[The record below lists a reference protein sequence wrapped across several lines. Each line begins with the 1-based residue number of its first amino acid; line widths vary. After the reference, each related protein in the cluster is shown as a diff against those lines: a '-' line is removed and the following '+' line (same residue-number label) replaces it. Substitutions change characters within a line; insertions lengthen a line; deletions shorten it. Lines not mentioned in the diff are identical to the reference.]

1 MGFFTYF
8 FLHDLYLN
16 QIIYVHVNLNII
28 IMYKDMIIIKG
39 AKVHNLK
46 NIDVNIPLG
55 KIVAISGV
63 SGSGKS
69 SLALG
74 VLYSEGSRRYLDA
87 LSTYTRRRISQ
98 SEKANVDSIQYVP
111 AALALHQ
118 RPNIPNIRS
127 TFGTS
132 TELLNSLRLLYSRCG
147 NYFCP
152 NGHMQNPTLNVAREI
167 PIKCTEC
174 GEEFYG
180 LGAEEYAFNSDGAC
194 PTCSGTGFIR
204 DVDDTKLVSDDT
216 KTLEEGAVD
225 AWNQFGIS
233 WMYRVAGELGV
244 RVDVPFKDLTQ
255 KEKDIVYNGEP
266 VKKYINIPSKNGKL
280 FELNAEYRNANKAIE
295 EALKKAKTEK
305 GLTKIN
311 KFLTT
316 KLCNH
321 CHGTRLNSK
330 ANSTLLGGINISE
343 ACKMNLKEIVPWIS
357 RVIDELPEDLR
368 KMAEVISEEFL
379 DDAKILLDL
388 GLSYI
393 SLDRPSNTLSTGEL
407 QRVQLAK
414 TLKNHTTGVLY
425 VLDEPSIGLHPNN
438 VDGLISVIRKLVDDG
453 NSIVL
458 VDHDTRIL
466 SIADYMVEMG
476 PQAGVDG
483 GNIIAKGKLDEI
495 KSNNN
500 SQIAPF
506 LTNCEKIIIRNK
518 SDNIFE
524 NGSIKIRTNEIHNVK
539 KMDIQFPK
547 GKLSVVTGVS
557 GSGKTTLLLE
567 ALYPAVK
574 SLINNE
580 ELPEEIEDIEC
591 ENINKIE
598 LIDSVPIG
606 NNVRSTVATYSKV
619 LDDLRR
625 EFAKLTDV
633 YTMSD
638 FSYNTGKLRCETCN
652 GTGSVSMDVQ
662 FLPDVEMT
670 CPECNGLRYSKKAED
685 IRFNGLSIADI
696 MNLTVD
702 EALNELFE
710 LKKVTKKLQKLS
722 DLGLGYLTLGEATP
736 SLSGGEAQ
744 RLKLASEIGKS
755 QKNSVFIFDEPTIG
769 LHPLDVKLL
778 INVFDYLIEKGATV
792 IVIEH
797 DLDLIAN
804 ADYILDIGI
813 DRNYYG
819 GEILASG
826 NLRDI
831 INSGK
836 SLTGKY
842 LAEKELL

>member
-1 MGFFTYF
+1 
-8 FLHDLYLN
+8 
-16 QIIYVHVNLNII
+16 
-28 IMYKDMIIIKG
+28 MIIIRG

-46 NIDVNIPLG
+46 NIDADIPLG

-74 VLYSEGSRRYLDA
+74 VIYSEGSRRYLDA

-98 SEKANVDSIQYVP
+98 VEKANVDSIQYVP
-111 AALALHQ
+111 AALALSQ
-118 RPNIPNIRS
+118 RPNVPNIRS

-147 NYFCP
+147 TYTCP
-152 NGHMQNPTLNVAREI
+152 NGHLQEATLNVAREI
-167 PIKCTEC
+167 PIKCPEC
-174 GEEFYG
+174 GEEFFG
-180 LGAEEYAFNSDGAC
+180 LGAEEYAFNSEGAC
-194 PTCSGTGFIR
+194 PNCSGTGYVM
-204 DVDDTKLVSDDT
+204 DVDSTKLVSDET

-233 WMYRVAGELGV
+233 WMYHVAGELGV
-244 RVDVPFKDLTQ
+244 RVNIPFKDLTDE
-255 KEKDIVYNGEP
+255 EKDIVYNGP
-266 VKKYINIPSKNGKL
+266 SVKRYINIPSKNGKL
-280 FELNAEYRNANKAIE
+280 FELNAEYRNAHKAIE

-316 KLCNH
+316 KVCSECN
-321 CHGTRLNSK
+321 GTRLNSK
-330 ANSTLLGGINISE
+330 ANQTLLGGINLSK
-343 ACKMNLKEIVPWIS
+343 ACEMNLKELVSWIPE
-357 RVIDELPEDLR
+357 VIDELPSEIR
-368 KMAEVISEEFL
+368 EMAWAITEEFM
-379 DDAKILLDL
+379 DNANILLDL

-414 TLKNHTTGVLY
+414 TLRNHTTGVLY

-438 VDGLISVIRKLVDDG
+438 VDGLISVIKRLVDDG
-453 NSIVL
+453 NSIIL
-458 VDHDTRIL
+458 VDHDIRIL
-466 SIADYMVEMG
+466 SIADYMIELG
-476 PQAGVDG
+476 PTAGVNG
-483 GNIIAKGKLDEI
+483 GNIIAQGSIDEI
-495 KSNNN
+495 KSNNS

-506 LTNCEKIIIRNK
+506 LTNSEKIIIRDK
-518 SDNIFE
+518 SEDTFE
-524 NGSIKIRTNEIHNVK
+524 NGLISVKTSKIHNVK
-539 KMDIQFPK
+539 PLEVQIPK
-547 GKLSVVTGVS
+547 GKLTVVSGVS

-567 ALYPAVK
+567 ALYPAIK
-574 SLINNE
+574 SHINGE
-580 ELPEEIEDIEC
+580 ELPDNVLSMEC
-591 ENINKIE
+591 GDVKKID

-606 NNVRSTVATYSKV
+606 KNVRSTVATYSKV
-619 LDDLRR
+619 LDELRR
-625 EFAKLTDV
+625 EFSKLSKEYKTA
-633 YTMSD
+633 D

-670 CPECNGLRYSKKAED
+670 CPDCEGSRYNQNIEKTK
-685 IRFNGLSIADI
+685 FNGLSLADI
-696 MNLTVD
+696 MALTVD
-702 EALNELFE
+702 EALEELFE
-710 LKKVTKKLQKLS
+710 LKKVTSKLQKLS

-769 LHPLDVKLL
+769 LHPLDVKVL
-778 INVFDYLIEKGATV
+778 IDVFDNLIDRGATV

-804 ADYILDIGI
+804 ADFIIDIGI
-813 DRNYYG
+813 DDDNCG
-819 GEILASG
+819 GEILACGS
-826 NLRDI
+826 LEDI
-831 INSGK
+831 VNTPE

-842 LAEKELL
+842 LAEKELF

>member
-1 MGFFTYF
+1 
-8 FLHDLYLN
+8 
-16 QIIYVHVNLNII
+16 
-28 IMYKDMIIIKG
+28 MYNDMIIIRG
-39 AKVHNLK
+39 ASVHNLK
-46 NIDVNIPLG
+46 NIDVDIPLG

-87 LSTYTRRRISQ
+87 LSTYTRRRITQ
-98 SEKANVDSIQYVP
+98 TQKAKVDLLQYVP

-118 RPNIPNIRS
+118 RPSVPNIRS

-147 NYFCP
+147 NYVCP
-152 NGHMQNPTLNVAREI
+152 NGHLQDATLNVAREI
-167 PIKCTEC
+167 PIKCSQC

-180 LGAEEYAFNSDGAC
+180 LSAEEYAFNSDGAC

-204 DVDDTKLVSDDT
+204 DVDDTKLVLDES
-216 KTLEEGAVD
+216 KTLEEGAVA

-233 WMYRVAGELGV
+233 WMYHVAGELGV
-244 RVDVPFKDLTQ
+244 RVDVPFKDLTDN
-255 KEKDIVYNGEP
+255 EKDIVYNGLP

-280 FELNAEYRNANKAIE
+280 FELNAEYRNAHKAIE
-295 EALKKAKTEK
+295 EALRNAKTEK

-316 KLCNH
+316 KVCSDCN
-321 CHGTRLNSK
+321 GTRLNHK

-343 ACKMNLKEIVPWIS
+343 ACKMTLNELVLWIPEVIDNLPSDLKE
-357 RVIDELPEDLR
+357 
-368 KMAEVISEEFL
+368 MAEAISEEFM
-379 DDAKILLDL
+379 DNANILLDL

-407 QRVQLAK
+407 QRVQIAK
-414 TLKNHTTGVLY
+414 TLRNHTTGVLY

-438 VDGLISVIRKLVDDG
+438 VEGLINVIKRLVEDG
-453 NSIVL
+453 NSIIL
-458 VDHDTRIL
+458 VDHDTKIL
-466 SIADYMVEMG
+466 KIADYMIELG
-476 PQAGVDG
+476 PAAGADG
-483 GNIIAKGKLDEI
+483 GNIIAEGTLDEI
-495 KSNNN
+495 VDDSA

-506 LTNCEKIIIRNK
+506 ITNSENVIVRDKSGDIFQNGEIR
-518 SDNIFE
+518 
-524 NGSIKIRTNEIHNVK
+524 IKTSQIHNVK
-539 KMDIQFPK
+539 EMDIKIPK
-547 GKLSVVTGVS
+547 SRLTVVSGVS

-574 SLINNE
+574 AYINGE
-580 ELPEEIEDIEC
+580 DLPVGVKDIEC
-591 ENINKIE
+591 EDIKKID

-606 NNVRSTVATYSKV
+606 KNVRSTVATYSKV
-619 LDDLRR
+619 LDELRR
-625 EFAKLTDV
+625 EFSKLSDEYKTA
-633 YTMSD
+633 D

-670 CPECNGLRYSKKAED
+670 CHDCEGSRYNENIEKTKY
-685 IRFNGLSIADI
+685 NGLSLADI
-696 MNLTVD
+696 MSLTID
-702 EALNELFE
+702 EALEDLFG
-710 LKKVTKKLQKLS
+710 LKKVTSKLQKLS

-755 QKNSVFIFDEPTIG
+755 QKNSIFIFDEPTIG
-769 LHPLDVKLL
+769 LHPLDVKVL
-778 INVFDYLIEKGATV
+778 IGVFDHLIDMGATV

-804 ADYILDIGI
+804 ADYIIDIGI
-813 DRNYYG
+813 DDNNYG
-819 GEILASG
+819 GQILACG
-826 NLRDI
+826 CLEDI
-831 INSGK
+831 MKSKN

-842 LAEKELL
+842 LAEKDLFKKVNGRG

>member
-1 MGFFTYF
+1 
-8 FLHDLYLN
+8 
-16 QIIYVHVNLNII
+16 
-28 IMYKDMIIIKG
+28 MIIIRG
-39 AKVHNLK
+39 ARVHNLK
-46 NIDVNIPLG
+46 NIDIDIPLG

-98 SEKANVDSIQYVP
+98 VEKAKVDSIQYVP
-111 AALALHQ
+111 AALALSQ
-118 RPNIPNIRS
+118 RPNIPNVRS

-147 NYFCP
+147 SYTCP
-152 NGHMQNPTLNVAREI
+152 NGHLNEPTLNVAREI
-167 PIKCTEC
+167 PIVCSEC
-174 GEEFYG
+174 GVEFYG

-194 PTCSGTGFIR
+194 PTCSGTGFVR
-204 DVDDTKLVSDDT
+204 DVDSSKLVSDET
-216 KTLEEGAVD
+216 KTLENGAVD

-233 WMYRVAGELGV
+233 WMYHVAGELGV
-244 RVDVPFKDLTQ
+244 RLDVPFKDLTDE
-255 KEKDIVYNGEP
+255 EKDIVYNGQS

-280 FELNAEYRNANKAIE
+280 FELNAEYRNAHRAIE
-295 EALKKAKTEK
+295 EALKNAKTEK

-316 KLCNH
+316 KVCSDCN
-321 CHGTRLNSK
+321 GTRLNSK
-330 ANSTLLGGINISE
+330 ARKTLLGGINLAE
-343 ACKMNLKEIVPWIS
+343 ACRMNLQELVLWIPEVIAQLPDEVKE
-357 RVIDELPEDLR
+357 
-368 KMAEVISEEFL
+368 MAEAIVEEFM
-379 DDAKILLDL
+379 DNANILLDL

-438 VDGLISVIRKLVDDG
+438 VEGLISVIRRLIEDG
-453 NSIVL
+453 NSIIL
-458 VDHDTRIL
+458 VDHDTKIL
-466 SIADYMVEMG
+466 SIADYMIELG
-476 PQAGVDG
+476 PTAGADG
-483 GNIIAKGKLDEI
+483 GNVIAKGSLEEI
-495 KSNNN
+495 KANSN

-506 LTNCEKIIIRNK
+506 LTNSEKIIIRDK
-518 SDNIFE
+518 SGDIFE
-524 NGSIKIRTNEIHNVK
+524 NGEIRIKTSEIHNVK
-539 KMDIQFPK
+539 EMDVKIPK
-547 GKLSVVTGVS
+547 GKLTAVCGVS

-567 ALYPAVK
+567 ALYPAIK
-574 SLINNE
+574 SYINGE
-580 ELPEEIEDIEC
+580 DLPEEIRDLDCGDIR
-591 ENINKIE
+591 KID

-606 NNVRSTVATYSKV
+606 KNVRSTVATYSKV

-625 EFAKLTDV
+625 EFSKLSDEYKTA
-633 YTMSD
+633 D

-670 CPECNGLRYSKKAED
+670 CPDCEGSRYNND
-685 IRFNGLSIADI
+685 IEKTKYNGLSLADI
-696 MNLTVD
+696 MSLTVD
-702 EALNELFE
+702 EALEELFE
-710 LKKVTKKLQKLS
+710 LKKVTGKLQKLS

-769 LHPLDVKLL
+769 LHPLDVKVL
-778 INVFDYLIEKGATV
+778 IDVFDNLIDRGATV

-804 ADYILDIGI
+804 ADYIIDIGI
-813 DRNYYG
+813 DGNYNG
-819 GEILASG
+819 GEILANGSLDDVLKSK
-826 NLRDI
+826 N
-831 INSGK
+831 
-836 SLTGKY
+836 SLTAKY
-842 LAEKELL
+842 LIQKEFQ

>member
-1 MGFFTYF
+1 
-8 FLHDLYLN
+8 
-16 QIIYVHVNLNII
+16 
-28 IMYKDMIIIKG
+28 MIIIRG

-46 NIDVNIPLG
+46 NIDIDIPLG

-87 LSTYTRRRISQ
+87 LSTYTRRRITQSQ
-98 SEKANVDSIQYVP
+98 KANVDLVQYVP
-111 AALALHQ
+111 AALALNQ

-132 TELLNSLRLLYSRCG
+132 TELLNYLRLLYSRCG

-152 NGHMQNPTLNVAREI
+152 NGHMQDATLNVAREL
-167 PIKCTEC
+167 PITCPEC

-204 DVDDTKLVSDDT
+204 DVDTSKLVSDET
-216 KTLEEGAVD
+216 KTLEDGAVD

-244 RVDVPFKDLTQ
+244 RVDVPFKDLTDE
-255 KEKDIVYNGEP
+255 EKDIVYNGP
-266 VKKYINIPSKNGKL
+266 SVKKYINIPSKNGKL
-280 FELNAEYRNANKAIE
+280 FELNAEYRNAHKAIE

-316 KLCNH
+316 KVCSTCN
-321 CHGTRLNSK
+321 GTRLNSQ
-330 ANSTLLGGINISE
+330 ANKTLFGGINLSQ
-343 ACKMNLKEIVPWIS
+343 ACEMNLKELVLW
-357 RVIDELPEDLR
+357 LP
-368 KMAEVISEEFL
+368 EVISKLPAEIKEMAEAIVEEFM
-379 DDAKILLDL
+379 DNANILLDL

-407 QRVQLAK
+407 QRVQIAK
-414 TLKNHTTGVLY
+414 TLRNHTTGVLY
-425 VLDEPSIGLHPNN
+425 VLDEPSIGLHPDN
-438 VDGLISVIRKLVDDG
+438 VDGLISVIKRLIEDG
-453 NSIVL
+453 NSIIL
-458 VDHDTRIL
+458 VDHDVRIL
-466 SIADYMVEMG
+466 SIADYMIEMG
-476 PQAGVDG
+476 PHAGADG
-483 GNIIAKGKLDEI
+483 GNIITKGTLDEI
-495 KSNNN
+495 KVNSS

-506 LTNCEKIIIRNK
+506 LTNSEKIIIRKK
-518 SDNIFE
+518 SADIFE
-524 NGSIKIRTNEIHNVK
+524 NGAIEIKTNEIHNVK
-539 KMDIQFPK
+539 ELDVKIPK
-547 GKLSVVTGVS
+547 GKLTVVSGVS

-567 ALYPAVK
+567 ALYPAIK
-574 SLINNE
+574 SVINNE
-580 ELPEEIEDIEC
+580 SLPDNVFDINC
-591 ENINKIE
+591 EGIKKIE

-625 EFAKLTDV
+625 EFAKLTDE
-633 YTMSD
+633 YKMSD
-638 FSYNTGKLRCETCN
+638 FSYNTGKLRCDACN

-662 FLPDVEMT
+662 FLPDVEIT
-670 CPECNGLRYSKKAED
+670 CPECNGSRYDKKVEE
-685 IRFNGLSIADI
+685 IKYNGLSIADI
-696 MNLTVD
+696 MGLTID
-702 EALNELFE
+702 ESLEELFG
-710 LKKVTKKLQKLS
+710 LDKVTKKLQKLS

-778 INVFDYLIEKGATV
+778 ISVFDYLIEKGATV

-804 ADYILDIGI
+804 ADYIIDIGI
-813 DRNYYG
+813 DDNYWG
-819 GEILASG
+819 GEILAYG
-826 NLRDI
+826 TLKDI
-831 INSGK
+831 INSKK

-842 LAEKELL
+842 LFEKELL

>member
-1 MGFFTYF
+1 
-8 FLHDLYLN
+8 
-16 QIIYVHVNLNII
+16 
-28 IMYKDMIIIKG
+28 MYRDMIIIRG
-39 AKVHNLK
+39 ARVHNLK
-46 NIDVNIPLG
+46 NIDVDIPLG

-98 SEKANVDSIQYVP
+98 SQKAQVDLIQYVP

-118 RPNIPNIRS
+118 RPNVPNIRS

-152 NGHMQNPTLNVAREI
+152 NGHMQEATLNVAREL
-167 PIKCTEC
+167 PIICPEC

-194 PTCSGTGFIR
+194 STCSGTGFVR
-204 DVDDTKLVSDDT
+204 DIDSAMLVPDET
-216 KTLEEGAVD
+216 KTLEGGAVA

-233 WMYRVAGELGV
+233 WMYHVAGELGV
-244 RVDVPFKDLTQ
+244 RIDVPFSDLTDE
-255 KEKDIVYNGEP
+255 EKDIVYNGP
-266 VKKYINIPSKNGKL
+266 QVKKYINIPSKNGKL
-280 FELNAEYRNANKAIE
+280 FELNAEYRNAHRAIE
-295 EALKKAKTEK
+295 EALKNAKTEK

-316 KLCNH
+316 NICSD
-321 CHGTRLNSK
+321 CEGTRLNNK
-330 ANSTLLGGINISE
+330 ARETLLGGISLDE
-343 ACKMNLKEIVPWIS
+343 ACKMNLNDLVVWVRHVVS
-357 RVIDELPEDLR
+357 ELPGDVRE
-368 KMAEVISEEFL
+368 MAEEIIEEFL
-379 DDAKILLDL
+379 DNAKILLDL

-393 SLDRPSNTLSTGEL
+393 SLDRPANTLSTGEL
-407 QRVQLAK
+407 QRVQIAR
-414 TLKNHTTGVLY
+414 TLRSRTTGVLY

-438 VDGLISVIRKLVDDG
+438 VDGLINVIKRLVEDG
-453 NSIVL
+453 NSIIL

-466 SIADYMVEMG
+466 SIADYMIELG
-476 PQAGVDG
+476 PAAGADG
-483 GNIIAKGKLDEI
+483 GNIIAKGSMDEI
-495 KSNNN
+495 MNDSS

-506 LTNCEKIIIRNK
+506 LTNSEKIVIRDK
-518 SDNIFE
+518 TGDIFE
-524 NGSIKIRTNEIHNVK
+524 NGAIGIKTDEIHNVK
-539 KMDIQFPK
+539 GMDVRIPK
-547 GKLSVVTGVS
+547 GKLTAVSGVS

-574 SLINNE
+574 AQINGDE
-580 ELPEEIEDIEC
+580 FSGDIRDLDC
-591 ENINKIE
+591 EGIKKID

-606 NNVRSTVATYSKV
+606 KNVRSTVATYSKV
-619 LDDLRR
+619 LDELRR
-625 EFAKLTDV
+625 EFSKLSDEYKTA
-633 YTMSD
+633 D
-638 FSYNTGKLRCETCN
+638 FSYNTGKLRCPTCN
-652 GTGSVSMDVQ
+652 GTGTVSMDVQ

-670 CPECNGLRYSKKAED
+670 CPDCDGSRYNPD
-685 IRFNGLSIADI
+685 IEKTRFNGLSLADI
-696 MNLTVD
+696 MSLTID
-702 EALNELFE
+702 EALEELFGLE
-710 LKKVTKKLQKLS
+710 KVTGKLQKLS

-769 LHPLDVKLL
+769 LHPIDVKVL
-778 INVFDYLIEKGATV
+778 IDVFDHLIDRGATV

-804 ADYILDIGI
+804 ADYIIDMGI
-813 DRNYYG
+813 DDSYAA

-826 NLRDI
+826 SLDDI
-831 INSGK
+831 IECEK

-842 LAEKELL
+842 LAQKGLS

>member
-1 MGFFTYF
+1 
-8 FLHDLYLN
+8 
-16 QIIYVHVNLNII
+16 
-28 IMYKDMIIIKG
+28 MYQDMIIIKG

-46 NIDVNIPLG
+46 NIDINIPLG

-98 SEKANVDSIQYVP
+98 SQKANVDSIQYVP
-111 AALALHQ
+111 AALALNQ

-152 NGHMQNPTLNVAREI
+152 NGHMQKPTLNVAREM
-167 PIKCTEC
+167 PIRCEEC

-204 DVDDTKLVSDDT
+204 DVDVTKLVSDEE
-216 KTLEEGAVD
+216 KTLEDGAVD

-244 RVDVPFKDLTQ
+244 KVDVPFKDLTDE
-255 KEKDIVYNGEP
+255 EKDIVYNGEA

-280 FELNAEYRNANKAIE
+280 FELNAEYRNAHKAIE

-316 KLCNH
+316 KICSE
-321 CHGTRLNSK
+321 CEGSRLNSK
-330 ANSTLLGGINISE
+330 ANSTLLGGINLSQ
-343 ACKMNLKEIVPWIS
+343 ACRMNLQELVLWIPK
-357 RVIDELPEDLR
+357 VVEGLPSDVR
-368 KMAEVISEEFL
+368 AMAKDISEEFM
-379 DDAKILLDL
+379 DNAKILLDL

-407 QRVQLAK
+407 QRVQIAK
-414 TLKNHTTGVLY
+414 TLRNHTTGVLY

-438 VDGLISVIRKLVDDG
+438 VDGLINVIKRLIEDG
-453 NSIVL
+453 NSIIL

-476 PQAGVDG
+476 PRAGADG
-483 GNIIAKGKLDEI
+483 GNVIAKGTLNEI
-495 KSNNN
+495 ENNN
-500 SQIAPF
+500 ASQIAPF
-506 LTNCEKIIIRNK
+506 LTNTEKIIIRNK
-518 SDNIFE
+518 TEDIFE
-524 NGSIKIRTNEIHNVK
+524 NGFIEIKTNKIHNVK
-539 KMDIQFPK
+539 PLNVKIPK
-547 GKLSVVTGVS
+547 GKLTVVSGVS

-574 SLINNE
+574 SVIGGE
-580 ELPEEIEDIEC
+580 KLPSDICDIDCEDIK
-591 ENINKIE
+591 KID

-606 NNVRSTVATYSKV
+606 QNVRSTVATYSKV

-625 EFAKLTDV
+625 EFAKLTDE
-633 YTMSD
+633 YKMSD
-638 FSYNTGKLRCETCN
+638 FSYNTGSLKCKTCN
-652 GTGSVSMDVQ
+652 GTGSISMDVQ
-662 FLPDVEMT
+662 FLPDVEIT
-670 CPECNGLRYSKKAED
+670 CPECGGSRYDEKVNE
-685 IRFNGLSIADI
+685 IRYNDLSIADI
-696 MNLTVD
+696 MSLTID
-702 EALNELFE
+702 ESLEELFG
-710 LKKVTKKLQKLS
+710 LNKVTKKLQKLS

-736 SLSGGEAQ
+736 GLSGGEAQ
-744 RLKLASEIGKS
+744 RLKLASEMGKS

-778 INVFDYLIEKGATV
+778 IGVLDYLIDKGATV

-797 DLDLIAN
+797 DLDLVAN
-804 ADYILDIGI
+804 ADYIIDMGI
-813 DRNYYG
+813 DDNYDG
-819 GEILASG
+819 GEILACG
-826 NLRDI
+826 ALDDI
-831 INSGK
+831 INSK
-836 SLTGKY
+836 NSLTGKY
-842 LAEKELL
+842 LAEKDLL

>member
-1 MGFFTYF
+1 
-8 FLHDLYLN
+8 
-16 QIIYVHVNLNII
+16 
-28 IMYKDMIIIKG
+28 MYQDMIIIRG

-46 NIDVNIPLG
+46 NIDVDIPLG

-98 SEKANVDSIQYVP
+98 TRKAKVDLIQYVP

-152 NGHMQNPTLNVAREI
+152 NGHIQEPTLNVAREL
-167 PIKCTEC
+167 PIKCNKC

-204 DVDDTKLVSDDT
+204 DVDDSKLISDET

-225 AWNQFGIS
+225 AWNQFGIA
-233 WMYRVAGELGV
+233 WMFRVAGELGV
-244 RVDVPFKDLTQ
+244 RVDVPFKDLTDE
-255 KEKDIVYNGEP
+255 EKDIVYNGP
-266 VKKYINIPSKNGKL
+266 SVKKYINIPSKNGKL
-280 FELNAEYRNANKAIE
+280 FELNAEYRNAHKAIE

-305 GLTKIN
+305 GLMKIN

-316 KLCNH
+316 NVCSDCN
-321 CHGTRLNSK
+321 GSRLNSQ
-330 ANSTLLGGINISE
+330 ANSTLLGGINLSE
-343 ACKMNLKEIVPWIS
+343 ACKMNLKELVSWIPG
-357 RVIDELPEDLR
+357 VIDDLPFEM
-368 KMAEVISEEFL
+368 KEMAWAIADEFM
-379 DDAKILLDL
+379 DNANILLDL

-414 TLKNHTTGVLY
+414 TLRNHTTGVLY
-425 VLDEPSIGLHPNN
+425 VLDEPSIGLHPDN
-438 VDGLISVIRKLVDDG
+438 VNGLISVIRRLVDDG

-458 VDHDTRIL
+458 VDHDTKIL
-466 SIADYMVEMG
+466 SIADYMVELG
-476 PQAGVDG
+476 PTAGVDG
-483 GNIIAKGKLDEI
+483 GEIIAKGSLDEI
-495 KSNNN
+495 TSNPS

-506 LTNCEKIIIRNK
+506 LTNTENVIIREK
-518 SDNIFE
+518 SSDIFE
-524 NGSIKIRTNEIHNVK
+524 NGAIDIRTSQIHNVIG
-539 KMDIQFPK
+539 MDVQIPK
-547 GKLSVVTGVS
+547 GKLTVVSGVS

-567 ALYPAVK
+567 ALYPSVK
-574 SLINNE
+574 SYINNE
-580 ELPEEIEDIEC
+580 DLPEAVRDIDC
-591 ENINKIE
+591 VGIKKID

-606 NNVRSTVATYSKV
+606 KNVRSTVATYSKV

-625 EFAKLTDV
+625 EFSKLSDEYKTA
-633 YTMSD
+633 D
-638 FSYNTGKLRCETCN
+638 FSYNTGKLRCETCS

-670 CPECNGLRYSKKAED
+670 CPDCDGSRYNENIEKTK
-685 IRFNGLSIADI
+685 FNGLSLAEI
-696 MNLTVD
+696 MSLTVD
-702 EALNELFE
+702 EAIEELFG
-710 LKKVTKKLQKLS
+710 LKKVTGKLQKLS
-722 DLGLGYLTLGEATP
+722 DLGLGYLTLGESTP

-755 QKNSVFIFDEPTIG
+755 QKNSIFIFDEPTIG
-769 LHPLDVKLL
+769 LHPLDVKVL
-778 INVFDYLIEKGATV
+778 IDVFDNLIEKGATV
-792 IVIEH
+792 VVIEH

-804 ADYILDIGI
+804 ADYIIDMGI
-813 DRNYYG
+813 ADNKAG
-819 GEILASG
+819 QILANGS
-826 NLRDI
+826 LDDI
-831 INSGK
+831 INSEN
-836 SLTGKY
+836 SVTGKY
-842 LAEKELL
+842 LAEKIKKKI

>member
-1 MGFFTYF
+1 
-8 FLHDLYLN
+8 
-16 QIIYVHVNLNII
+16 
-28 IMYKDMIIIKG
+28 MYNDMIIVRG

-46 NIDVNIPLG
+46 NIDVDIPLG

-98 SEKANVDSIQYVP
+98 SQKANVDSIQYVP
-111 AALALHQ
+111 AALALNQ

-132 TELLNSLRLLYSRCG
+132 TDLLNSLRLLYSRCG

-152 NGHMQNPTLNVAREI
+152 NGHMQKPTLNVAREI
-167 PIKCTEC
+167 PIKCEEC

-194 PTCSGTGFIR
+194 LTCGGTGFIR
-204 DVDDTKLVSDDT
+204 DVDVTKLVGDEE

-244 RVDVPFKDLTQ
+244 RVDVPFRDLTDE
-255 KEKDIVYNGEP
+255 EKNIVYKGDA

-280 FELNAEYRNANKAIE
+280 FELNAEYRNAHKAIE

-316 KLCNH
+316 KICSE
-321 CHGTRLNSK
+321 CGGSRLNSK
-330 ANSTLLGGINISE
+330 ANSTLLGGINLSQ
-343 ACKMNLKEIVPWIS
+343 ACQMNLHELVSWIPK
-357 RVIDELPEDLR
+357 VVDDLPEDV
-368 KMAEVISEEFL
+368 KAMAKDISEEFM
-379 DDAKILLDL
+379 DNAEILLDL

-407 QRVQLAK
+407 QRVQIAK
-414 TLKNHTTGVLY
+414 TLRNHTTGVLY

-438 VDGLISVIRKLVDDG
+438 VDGLITVIKRLIEDG
-453 NSIVL
+453 NSIIL

-476 PQAGVDG
+476 PHAGAGG
-483 GNIIAKGKLDEI
+483 GNIIAKGTLGEI
-495 KSNNN
+495 VNNET

-506 LTNCEKIIIRNK
+506 LTNTEKIIIRNK
-518 SDNIFE
+518 TSDFFE
-524 NGSIKIRTNEIHNVK
+524 KGVIEIKTNKIHNVK
-539 KMDIQFPK
+539 PLNVKIPK
-547 GKLSVVTGVS
+547 GKLTVVSGVS

-574 SLINNE
+574 AIIDGE
-580 ELPEEIEDIEC
+580 KLPENVCDIDC
-591 ENINKIE
+591 DDIKKID

-606 NNVRSTVATYSKV
+606 QNVRSTVATYSKV

-625 EFAKLTDV
+625 EFAKLTDE
-633 YTMSD
+633 YKMSD
-638 FSYNTGKLRCETCN
+638 FSYNTGSLKCKTCN
-652 GTGSVSMDVQ
+652 GTGSISMDVQ
-662 FLPDVEMT
+662 FLPDVEIT
-670 CPECNGLRYSKKAED
+670 CPECGGSRYDENVSEIKYND
-685 IRFNGLSIADI
+685 LSIADI
-696 MNLTVD
+696 MSLTID
-702 EALNELFE
+702 ESLEELFG
-710 LKKVTKKLQKLS
+710 LNKVTKKLQKLS
-722 DLGLGYLTLGEATP
+722 DLGLGYLTLGEATQG
-736 SLSGGEAQ
+736 LSGGEAQ
-744 RLKLASEIGKS
+744 RLKLASEMGKS

-778 INVFDYLIEKGATV
+778 IGVLDYLIDKGATV

-804 ADYILDIGI
+804 ADYIIDMGI
-813 DRNYYG
+813 DDNYDG
-819 GEILASG
+819 GEILACGS
-826 NLRDI
+826 LEDI
-831 INSGK
+831 INSK
-836 SLTGKY
+836 NSLTGKY

>member
-1 MGFFTYF
+1 
-8 FLHDLYLN
+8 
-16 QIIYVHVNLNII
+16 
-28 IMYKDMIIIKG
+28 MYRDMIIIRG
-39 AKVHNLK
+39 ARVHNLK
-46 NIDVNIPLG
+46 NIDVDIPLG

-98 SEKANVDSIQYVP
+98 SQKAQVDLIQYVP

-118 RPNIPNIRS
+118 RPNVPNIRS

-152 NGHMQNPTLNVAREI
+152 NGHMQEATLNVAREL
-167 PIKCTEC
+167 PIICPEC

-194 PTCSGTGFIR
+194 PTCSGTGFVR
-204 DVDDTKLVSDDT
+204 DIDSAMLVPDVT
-216 KTLEEGAVD
+216 KTLEGGAVA

-233 WMYRVAGELGV
+233 WMYHVAGELGV
-244 RVDVPFKDLTQ
+244 RIDVPFSDLTDE
-255 KEKDIVYNGEP
+255 EKDIVYNGP
-266 VKKYINIPSKNGKL
+266 QVKKYINIPSKNGKL
-280 FELNAEYRNANKAIE
+280 FELNAEYRNAHRAIE
-295 EALKKAKTEK
+295 EALKNAKTEK

-316 KLCNH
+316 NICSD
-321 CHGTRLNSK
+321 CEGTRLNNK
-330 ANSTLLGGINISE
+330 ARETLLGGISLDE
-343 ACKMNLKEIVPWIS
+343 ACKMNLNDLVVWVRHVVS
-357 RVIDELPEDLR
+357 ELPGEVR
-368 KMAEVISEEFL
+368 EMAEEIIEEFL
-379 DDAKILLDL
+379 DNAKILLDL

-393 SLDRPSNTLSTGEL
+393 SLDRSANTLSTGEL
-407 QRVQLAK
+407 QRVQIAR
-414 TLKNHTTGVLY
+414 TLRSRTTGVLY

-438 VDGLISVIRKLVDDG
+438 VDGLINVIKRLVEDG
-453 NSIVL
+453 NSIIL

-466 SIADYMVEMG
+466 SIADYMIELG
-476 PQAGVDG
+476 PAAGADG
-483 GNIIAKGKLDEI
+483 GNIIAKGSMDEI
-495 KSNNN
+495 MNDSS

-506 LTNCEKIIIRNK
+506 LTNSEKIVIRDK
-518 SDNIFE
+518 TGDIFE
-524 NGSIKIRTNEIHNVK
+524 NGAIRIKTDEIHNVK
-539 KMDIQFPK
+539 GMDVKIPK
-547 GKLSVVTGVS
+547 GKLTAVSGVS

-567 ALYPAVK
+567 ALYPAIK
-574 SLINNE
+574 AQINGD
-580 ELPEEIEDIEC
+580 ELSVDIRDIDC
-591 ENINKIE
+591 EGIKKID

-606 NNVRSTVATYSKV
+606 KNVRSTVATYSKV
-619 LDDLRR
+619 LDELRR
-625 EFAKLTDV
+625 EFSKLSDEYKTA
-633 YTMSD
+633 D
-638 FSYNTGKLRCETCN
+638 FSYNTGKLRCPTCN
-652 GTGSVSMDVQ
+652 GTGTVSMDVQ

-670 CPECNGLRYSKKAED
+670 CPDCDGSRYNPD
-685 IRFNGLSIADI
+685 IEKTRFNGLSLADI
-696 MNLTVD
+696 MSLTID
-702 EALNELFE
+702 EALEELFGLE
-710 LKKVTKKLQKLS
+710 KVTGKLQKLS

-769 LHPLDVKLL
+769 LHPLDVKVL
-778 INVFDYLIEKGATV
+778 IDVFDHLIDRGATV

-804 ADYILDIGI
+804 ADYIIDMGI
-813 DRNYYG
+813 DDSYAA

-826 NLRDI
+826 SLDDI
-831 INSGK
+831 IECEK

-842 LAEKELL
+842 MAQKGLS

>member
-1 MGFFTYF
+1 
-8 FLHDLYLN
+8 
-16 QIIYVHVNLNII
+16 
-28 IMYKDMIIIKG
+28 MYQDMIIIRG
-39 AKVHNLK
+39 ARVHNLK
-46 NIDVNIPLG
+46 NIDVDIPLG

-98 SEKANVDSIQYVP
+98 SKKAQVDLIQYVP

-118 RPNIPNIRS
+118 RPNVPNIRS

-152 NGHMQNPTLNVAREI
+152 NGHMQEPTLNVAREI
-167 PIKCTEC
+167 PIKCPEC

-204 DVDDTKLVSDDT
+204 DVDSTKLVSDES

-233 WMYRVAGELGV
+233 WMYHVAGELGV
-244 RVDVPFKDLTQ
+244 RLDVPFRDLSDE
-255 KEKDIVYNGEP
+255 EKDIVYNGP
-266 VKKYINIPSKNGKL
+266 AVKKYINIPSKNGKM
-280 FELNAEYRNANKAIE
+280 FELNAEYRNAHRAIE
-295 EALKKAKTEK
+295 EALKNAKTEK

-316 KLCNH
+316 KVCSD
-321 CHGTRLNSK
+321 CEGTRLNSR
-330 ANSTLLGGINISE
+330 ARETLLGGINLAE
-343 ACKMNLKEIVPWIS
+343 ACRMNLKDLVSWVQ
-357 RVIDELPEDLR
+357 RVVGELPGEVR
-368 KMAEVISEEFL
+368 EMAEEIIEEFM
-379 DDAKILLDL
+379 DNAKILLDL
-388 GLSYI
+388 GLGYI

-407 QRVQLAK
+407 QRVQIAR
-414 TLKNHTTGVLY
+414 TLRSRTTGVLY

-438 VDGLISVIRKLVDDG
+438 VDGLINVIRRLVEDG
-453 NSIVL
+453 NSIIL

-466 SIADYMVEMG
+466 SIADYMIELG
-476 PQAGVDG
+476 PSAGADG
-483 GNIIAKGKLDEI
+483 GNIIAQGTLDEI
-495 KSNNN
+495 KNSSD

-506 LTNCEKIIIRNK
+506 LTKSEDVIIRDK
-518 SDNIFE
+518 SGDIFE
-524 NGSIKIRTNEIHNVK
+524 NGAIEIRTAQIHNVK
-539 KMDIQFPK
+539 EMDIKIPK
-547 GKLSVVTGVS
+547 GKLTVVSGVS

-574 SLINNE
+574 AQINNE
-580 ELPEEIEDIEC
+580 ELSDNIRDIVC
-591 ENINKIE
+591 DGIKKIE

-606 NNVRSTVATYSKV
+606 KNVRSTVATYSKV

-625 EFAKLTDV
+625 EFAKLSDE
-633 YTMSD
+633 YNMAD
-638 FSYNTGKLRCETCN
+638 FSYNTGKLRCPTCN

-670 CPECNGLRYSKKAED
+670 CPDCDGLRYDKKVDD
-685 IRFNGLSIADI
+685 IKYNGLSLADI
-696 MNLTVD
+696 MSLTVD
-702 EALNELFE
+702 EALEALFGLE
-710 LKKVTKKLQKLS
+710 KATSKLQKLS

-755 QKNSVFIFDEPTIG
+755 QKNSIFIFDEPTIG
-769 LHPLDVKLL
+769 LHPLDVKVL
-778 INVFDYLIEKGATV
+778 IDVFNHLIENGATV

-804 ADYILDIGI
+804 ADYIIDIGI
-813 DRNYYG
+813 EGNVA
-819 GEILASG
+819 GEVLACGSLEDVISSE
-826 NLRDI
+826 N
-831 INSGK
+831 

-842 LAEKELL
+842 LDEL

>member
-1 MGFFTYF
+1 
-8 FLHDLYLN
+8 
-16 QIIYVHVNLNII
+16 
-28 IMYKDMIIIKG
+28 MYQDMIIIRG

-46 NIDVNIPLG
+46 NIDVDIPLG
-55 KIVAISGV
+55 KIVAVSGV

-98 SEKANVDSIQYVP
+98 SQKAQVDLIQYVP

-118 RPNIPNIRS
+118 RPNVPNIRS

-147 NYFCP
+147 NYFCS
-152 NGHMQNPTLNVAREI
+152 NGHMQDATLNVAREI
-167 PIKCTEC
+167 PIKCPEC
-174 GEEFYG
+174 GDEFYG

-194 PTCSGTGFIR
+194 PTCGGTGYMR
-204 DVDDTKLVSDDT
+204 DVDSSKLVSDED

-233 WMYRVAGELGV
+233 WMYHVAGELGV
-244 RVDVPFKDLTQ
+244 RVDVPFKDLTE
-255 KEKDIVYNGEP
+255 KEKDIVYNGP
-266 VKKYINIPSKNGKL
+266 SVKKYINIPSKNGKL
-280 FELNAEYRNANKAIE
+280 FELNAEYRNAHKAIE
-295 EALKKAKTEK
+295 EALKNAKTEK

-316 KLCNH
+316 KVCGDCN
-321 CHGTRLNSK
+321 GTRLNSK
-330 ANSTLLGGINISE
+330 ARETLLGGINISD
-343 ACKMNLKEIVPWIS
+343 ACKMNLKDLVLWVREV
-357 RVIDELPEDLR
+357 VGELPDNIRE
-368 KMAEVISEEFL
+368 MAEEITEEFM
-379 DDAKILLDL
+379 DNAKILLDL

-407 QRVQLAK
+407 QRVQIAK
-414 TLKNHTTGVLY
+414 TLRNRTTGVLY

-438 VDGLISVIRKLVDDG
+438 VDGLINVIKRLVEDG
-453 NSIVL
+453 NSIIL

-466 SIADYMVEMG
+466 SIADYMIEMG
-476 PQAGVDG
+476 PKAGADG
-483 GNIIAKGKLDEI
+483 GNIIAQGNLDEI
-495 KSNNN
+495 KNNSS

-506 LTNCEKIIIRNK
+506 LTNSEKIIIREK
-518 SDNIFE
+518 PSDIFE
-524 NGSIKIRTNEIHNVK
+524 NGFIEIKTNEIHNVK
-539 KMDIQFPK
+539 PLNVQIPK
-547 GKLSVVTGVS
+547 GKLTVVSGVS

-567 ALYPAVK
+567 ALYPA
-574 SLINNE
+574 INAQINDE
-580 ELPEEIEDIEC
+580 ELSDEIIDLNCEDIK
-591 ENINKIE
+591 KID

-606 NNVRSTVATYSKV
+606 KNVRSTVATYSKV

-625 EFAKLTDV
+625 EFAKLTDE
-633 YTMSD
+633 YKMAD

-670 CPECNGLRYSKKAED
+670 CPDCDGLRYSKKIDE
-685 IRFNGLSIADI
+685 IRYNDLSLADI
-696 MNLTVD
+696 MSLTVD
-702 EALNELFE
+702 EALEELFG
-710 LKKVTKKLQKLS
+710 LKKVTNKLQKLS

-769 LHPLDVKLL
+769 LHPLDVKVL
-778 INVFDYLIEKGATV
+778 IDVFDHLIDKGATV

-804 ADYILDIGI
+804 ADYIIDIGI
-813 DRNYYG
+813 DDNYCG
-819 GEILASG
+819 GEILAEGSL
-826 NLRDI
+826 NDI
-831 INSGK
+831 INSK
-836 SLTGKY
+836 NSLTGKY
-842 LAEKELL
+842 LAHKDLF

>member
-1 MGFFTYF
+1 
-8 FLHDLYLN
+8 
-16 QIIYVHVNLNII
+16 
-28 IMYKDMIIIKG
+28 MIIIRG

-46 NIDVNIPLG
+46 NIDVDIPLG
-55 KIVAISGV
+55 KIVAVSGV

-87 LSTYTRRRISQ
+87 LSTYTRRRITQSQ
-98 SEKANVDSIQYVP
+98 KAQVDLIQYVP

-118 RPNIPNIRS
+118 RPNVPNIRS

-147 NYFCP
+147 NYTCP
-152 NGHMQNPTLNVAREI
+152 NGHLQEPTLNVAREM
-167 PIKCTEC
+167 PIKCPEC
-174 GEEFYG
+174 GVEFYG

-194 PTCSGTGFIR
+194 PACGGTGYIR
-204 DVDDTKLVSDDT
+204 DVDSSKLVSDET

-233 WMYRVAGELGV
+233 WMYHVAGELGV
-244 RVDVPFKDLTQ
+244 RLDVPFKDLTDE
-255 KEKDIVYNGEP
+255 EKDIVYNGP
-266 VKKYINIPSKNGKL
+266 AVKKYINIPSKNGKL
-280 FELNAEYRNANKAIE
+280 FELNAEYRNAHKAIE
-295 EALKKAKTEK
+295 EALKNAKTEK

-316 KLCNH
+316 KVCSE
-321 CHGTRLNSK
+321 CGGTRLNSR
-330 ANSTLLGGINISE
+330 ARETLLGGINLAE
-343 ACKMNLKEIVPWIS
+343 ACKMNLKDLVLWVQHVVS
-357 RVIDELPEDLR
+357 DLPDNVRE
-368 KMAEVISEEFL
+368 MAEDIIEEFL
-379 DDAKILLDL
+379 DNAKILLDL

-407 QRVQLAK
+407 QRVQIAK
-414 TLKNHTTGVLY
+414 TLRNRTTGVLY

-438 VDGLISVIRKLVDDG
+438 VDGLINVIKRLVEDG
-453 NSIVL
+453 NSIIL

-466 SIADYMVEMG
+466 SIADYMIEMG
-476 PQAGVDG
+476 PHAGADG
-483 GNIIAKGKLDEI
+483 GNIIAQGSLDEI
-495 KSNNN
+495 ENNSN

-506 LTNCEKIIIRNK
+506 LTNSEKIIIRDK
-518 SDNIFE
+518 SGETFE
-524 NGSIKIRTNEIHNVK
+524 NGSISIKTSEIHNVK
-539 KMDIQFPK
+539 PFDIEIPK
-547 GKLSVVTGVS
+547 GKLTAVTGVS

-574 SLINNE
+574 SQINGE
-580 ELPEEIEDIEC
+580 ELPDDVRDIDC
-591 ENINKIE
+591 EGIKKIE

-606 NNVRSTVATYSKV
+606 KNVRSTVATYSKV

-625 EFAKLTDV
+625 EYAKLTDE
-633 YTMSD
+633 YKMAD
-638 FSYNTGKLRCETCN
+638 FSYNTGKLRCPTCN

-670 CPECNGLRYSKKAED
+670 CPDCDGLRYSNEADE
-685 IRFNGLSIADI
+685 ITYNGLSISDL
-696 MNLTVD
+696 MSLTVD
-702 EALNELFE
+702 EALEELFE
-710 LKKVTKKLQKLS
+710 LKKVTGKLQKLS

-755 QKNSVFIFDEPTIG
+755 QKNSIFIFDEPTIG
-769 LHPLDVKLL
+769 LHPLDVKVL
-778 INVFDYLIEKGATV
+778 IDVFDHLITKGATV

-804 ADYILDIGI
+804 ADYIIDIGI
-813 DRNYYG
+813 DDDYFG
-819 GEILASG
+819 GEVLAEGS
-826 NLRDI
+826 LKDI
-831 INSGK
+831 IDCK
-836 SLTGKY
+836 ESLTGRY
-842 LAEKELL
+842 LAEKGLL

>member
-1 MGFFTYF
+1 
-8 FLHDLYLN
+8 
-16 QIIYVHVNLNII
+16 
-28 IMYKDMIIIKG
+28 MYKDMIIVKG

-74 VLYSEGSRRYLDA
+74 LLYAEGSRRYLDA

-98 SEKANVDSIQYVP
+98 VEKAQVESIQYVP
-111 AALALHQ
+111 AALALNQ

-147 NYFCP
+147 NYICP
-152 NGHMQNPTLNVAREI
+152 NGHVQEASLNVAREI
-167 PIKCTEC
+167 PIKCSEC

-194 PTCSGTGFIR
+194 PECSGTGYVR
-204 DVDDTKLVSDDT
+204 DVDESKLVPDET
-216 KTLEEGAVD
+216 KTLEDGAVES
-225 AWNQFGIS
+225 WKMFGIA

-244 RVDVPFKDLTQ
+244 RVNVPFKDLSDE
-255 KEKDIVYNGEP
+255 EKDIVYHGKA

-280 FELNAEYRNANKAIE
+280 FELNAEYRNANKAVL

-305 GLTKIN
+305 GLTRIN

-316 KLCNH
+316 KKCSA
-321 CHGTRLNSK
+321 CDGSRLNKK
-330 ANSTLLGGINISE
+330 ANSTLLGGINISQ
-343 ACKMNLKEIVPWIS
+343 ACQMNLADTVSWMPQVIENLPDALKEMAWAIS
-357 RVIDELPEDLR
+357 DEFMDN
-368 KMAEVISEEFL
+368 AN
-379 DDAKILLDL
+379 ILLDL
-388 GLSYI
+388 GLKYI

-407 QRVQLAK
+407 QRVQIAK
-414 TLKNHTTGVLY
+414 TLRNRTTGVLY
-425 VLDEPSIGLHPNN
+425 VLDEPSIGLHPDN
-438 VDGLISVIRKLVDDG
+438 VDGLIKVIKRLVEDG
-453 NSIVL
+453 NSIIL

-466 SIADYMVEMG
+466 SIADYMIEMG
-476 PQAGVDG
+476 PHAGFDG
-483 GNIIAKGKLDEI
+483 GNIIAQGSLDEI
-495 KSNNN
+495 INNSS

-506 LTNCEKIIIRNK
+506 ISNYEKIRIRK
-518 SDNIFE
+518 QSGEVFE
-524 NGSIKIRTNEIHNVK
+524 NGEIHIKTNEIHNVK
-539 KMDIQFPK
+539 KMDVKIPK
-547 GKLSVVTGVS
+547 GKLTVVSGVS

-574 SLINNE
+574 SKINSE
-580 ELPEEIEDIEC
+580 DLPCEVSELNC
-591 ENINKIE
+591 EGIKKID

-625 EFAKLTDV
+625 EFSKLSDEYKT
-633 YTMSD
+633 SD
-638 FSYNTGKLRCETCN
+638 FSYNTGSLRCKTCN
-652 GTGSVSMDVQ
+652 GTGNVSMDVQ

-670 CPECNGLRYSKKAED
+670 CPDCNGTRYDDEISK
-685 IRFNGLSIADI
+685 IQYNGLSLADI
-696 MNLTVD
+696 MGLTVD
-702 EALNELFE
+702 EALNELFGLE
-710 LKKVTKKLQKLS
+710 KVTKKLQKLS

-755 QKNSVFIFDEPTIG
+755 QKNSIFIFDEPTIG
-769 LHPLDVKLL
+769 LHPLDVKVL
-778 INVFDYLIEKGATV
+778 INVLDYLIDRGATI

-804 ADYILDIGI
+804 ADYIIDIGI
-813 DRNYYG
+813 DWNDFG
-819 GEILASG
+819 GELISCG
-826 NLRDI
+826 SIEDI
-831 INSGK
+831 IASPD

-842 LAEKELL
+842 LKEKNIF

>member
-1 MGFFTYF
+1 
-8 FLHDLYLN
+8 
-16 QIIYVHVNLNII
+16 
-28 IMYKDMIIIKG
+28 MYQDMIIIRG
-39 AKVHNLK
+39 ARVHNLK
-46 NIDVNIPLG
+46 NVDVDIPLG

-98 SEKANVDSIQYVP
+98 SRKAQVDLIQYVP

-118 RPNIPNIRS
+118 RPNVPNIRS

-147 NYFCP
+147 NYTCP
-152 NGHMQNPTLNVAREI
+152 NGHIQEPTLNVAREI
-167 PIKCTEC
+167 PIKCPEC
-174 GEEFYG
+174 GVEFYG

-194 PTCSGTGFIR
+194 PTCSGTGYIR
-204 DVDDTKLVSDDT
+204 DVDSTKLVSDDS
-216 KTLEEGAVD
+216 KTLENGAVD

-233 WMYRVAGELGV
+233 WMYHVAGELGV
-244 RVDVPFKDLTQ
+244 RLDVPFKDLTDE
-255 KEKDIVYNGEP
+255 EKDIVYNGP
-266 VKKYINIPSKNGKL
+266 AVKKYINIPSKNGKL
-280 FELNAEYRNANKAIE
+280 FELNAEYRNAHRAIE
-295 EALKKAKTEK
+295 EALKNAKTEK

-316 KLCNH
+316 KVCSD
-321 CHGTRLNSK
+321 CEGTRLNSK
-330 ANSTLLGGINISE
+330 ARETLLGGIDISQ
-343 ACKMNLKEIVPWIS
+343 ACKMNLKDLMLWVPQ
-357 RVIDELPEDLR
+357 VVNELPDNVRE
-368 KMAEVISEEFL
+368 MAEEIIEEFI
-379 DDAKILLDL
+379 DNGKILLDL
-388 GLSYI
+388 GLGYI

-407 QRVQLAK
+407 QRVQIAR
-414 TLKNHTTGVLY
+414 TLRSRTTGVLY

-438 VDGLISVIRKLVDDG
+438 VDGLINVIRRLVEDG
-453 NSIVL
+453 NSIIL

-466 SIADYMVEMG
+466 SIADYMIEMG
-476 PQAGVDG
+476 PKAGADG
-483 GNIIAKGKLDEI
+483 GNIIAQGSLDEI
-495 KSNNN
+495 KNNSS

-506 LTNCEKIIIRNK
+506 LTKSEEIIIRDK
-518 SDNIFE
+518 HEDIFE
-524 NGSIKIRTNEIHNVK
+524 NGAIEIKTSKIHNVK
-539 KMDIQFPK
+539 EIDIKIPK
-547 GKLSVVTGVS
+547 GKLTVVSGVS

-574 SLINNE
+574 AQINNE
-580 ELPEEIEDIEC
+580 NLSDNVIDIDC
-591 ENINKIE
+591 EGIKKID

-606 NNVRSTVATYSKV
+606 KNVRSTVATYSKV

-625 EFAKLTDV
+625 EFAKLSDE
-633 YTMSD
+633 YKMAD

-670 CPECNGLRYSKKAED
+670 CPDCDGLRYGNKIDEVKY
-685 IRFNGLSIADI
+685 NGLSLADI
-696 MNLTVD
+696 MSLTVD
-702 EALNELFE
+702 ESLEELFG
-710 LKKVTKKLQKLS
+710 LDKVTDKLQKIS

-736 SLSGGEAQ
+736 TLSGGEAQ

-755 QKNSVFIFDEPTIG
+755 QKNSIFIFDEPTIG
-769 LHPLDVKLL
+769 LHPLDVKVL
-778 INVFDYLIEKGATV
+778 IDVFDHLIEKGATV

-804 ADYILDIGI
+804 ADYIIDMGI
-813 DRNYYG
+813 SDDNVA
-819 GEILASG
+819 GEILAEGSLETVVYSK
-826 NLRDI
+826 N
-831 INSGK
+831 

-842 LAEKELL
+842 LAEKELF

>member
-1 MGFFTYF
+1 
-8 FLHDLYLN
+8 
-16 QIIYVHVNLNII
+16 
-28 IMYKDMIIIKG
+28 MIIIRG
-39 AKVHNLK
+39 ARVHNLK
-46 NIDVNIPLG
+46 NIDIDIPLG

-98 SEKANVDSIQYVP
+98 VEKAKVDSIQYVP
-111 AALALHQ
+111 AALALNQ
-118 RPNIPNIRS
+118 RPNIPNVRS

-147 NYFCP
+147 SYTCP
-152 NGHMQNPTLNVAREI
+152 NGHLNIPTLNVAREI
-167 PIKCTEC
+167 PIVCSEC
-174 GEEFYG
+174 GVEFYG

-194 PTCSGTGFIR
+194 PACSGTGFVR
-204 DVDDTKLVSDDT
+204 DVDSSKLVSDDT
-216 KTLEEGAVD
+216 KTLEDGAVD

-233 WMYRVAGELGV
+233 WMYHVAGELGV
-244 RVDVPFKDLTQ
+244 RLDVPFKDLTDE
-255 KEKDIVYNGEP
+255 EKDIVYNGP
-266 VKKYINIPSKNGKL
+266 SVKKYINIPSKNGKL
-280 FELNAEYRNANKAIE
+280 FELNAEYRNAHRAIE
-295 EALKKAKTEK
+295 EALKNAKTEK

-316 KLCNH
+316 KVCSD
-321 CHGTRLNSK
+321 CDGTRLNSNARK
-330 ANSTLLGGINISE
+330 TIFGGINLAE
-343 ACKMNLKEIVPWIS
+343 ACRMNLHELVSWI
-357 RVIDELPEDLR
+357 P
-368 KMAEVISEEFL
+368 KVISELPGEVKEMAEAIAEEFM
-379 DDAKILLDL
+379 DNANILLDL

-414 TLKNHTTGVLY
+414 TLRNHTTGVLY

-438 VDGLISVIRKLVDDG
+438 VEGLISVIKRLVEDG
-453 NSIVL
+453 NSIIL
-458 VDHDTRIL
+458 VDHDTKIL
-466 SIADYMVEMG
+466 SIADYMIELG
-476 PQAGVDG
+476 PTAGADG
-483 GNIIAKGKLDEI
+483 GNVIAKGSLDEI
-495 KSNNN
+495 KANSN

-506 LTNCEKIIIRNK
+506 LTNSEKIIIRDK
-518 SDNIFE
+518 SGDVFE
-524 NGSIKIRTNEIHNVK
+524 NGEIRIRTSEIHNVK
-539 KMDIQFPK
+539 EMDVRIPK
-547 GKLSVVTGVS
+547 GKLTVVSGVS

-567 ALYPAVK
+567 ALFPALK
-574 SLINNE
+574 SHINGEN
-580 ELPEEIEDIEC
+580 LPDEVMDLECGDIR
-591 ENINKIE
+591 KID

-606 NNVRSTVATYSKV
+606 KNVRSTVATYSKV

-625 EFAKLTDV
+625 EFSK
-633 YTMSD
+633 MSDEYKTAD

-670 CPECNGLRYSKKAED
+670 CPECEGSRYNKNIEKT
-685 IRFNGLSIADI
+685 RFNGLSLADI
-696 MNLTVD
+696 MSLTVD
-702 EALNELFE
+702 EALEELFE
-710 LKKVTKKLQKLS
+710 LKKVTGKLQKLS
-722 DLGLGYLTLGEATP
+722 DLGLGYLTLGESTP

-769 LHPLDVKLL
+769 LHPLDVKVL
-778 INVFDYLIEKGATV
+778 IGVFDNLIDRGATV

-804 ADYILDIGI
+804 ADYIIDIGI
-813 DRNYYG
+813 DENYKG

-826 NLRDI
+826 DLKNILKSK
-831 INSGK
+831 N
-836 SLTGKY
+836 SLTAKY
-842 LAEKELL
+842 LVKKNFF

>member
-1 MGFFTYF
+1 
-8 FLHDLYLN
+8 
-16 QIIYVHVNLNII
+16 
-28 IMYKDMIIIKG
+28 MYQDMIIIRG
-39 AKVHNLK
+39 ARVHNLK
-46 NIDVNIPLG
+46 NIDVDIPLG

-98 SEKANVDSIQYVP
+98 SKKAQVDLIQYVP

-118 RPNIPNIRS
+118 RPNVPNIRS

-152 NGHMQNPTLNVAREI
+152 NGHMQEPTLNVAREI
-167 PIKCTEC
+167 PIKCPVC

-194 PTCSGTGFIR
+194 PTCSGTGYIR
-204 DVDDTKLVSDDT
+204 DVDSSKLVSDES
-216 KTLEEGAVD
+216 KTIEEGAVD

-233 WMYRVAGELGV
+233 WMYHVAGELGV
-244 RVDVPFKDLTQ
+244 RLDVPFRDLTDE
-255 KEKDIVYNGEP
+255 EKDIVYNGP
-266 VKKYINIPSKNGKL
+266 AVKKYINIPSKNGKL
-280 FELNAEYRNANKAIE
+280 FELNAEYRNAHRAIE
-295 EALKKAKTEK
+295 EALKNAKTEK

-316 KLCNH
+316 KVCSD
-321 CHGTRLNSK
+321 CGGTRLNAK
-330 ANSTLLGGINISE
+330 ARETLLGGINLAE
-343 ACKMNLKEIVPWIS
+343 ACRMNLKDLVLWVG
-357 RVIDELPEDLR
+357 RVVGELPKDVKE
-368 KMAEVISEEFL
+368 MAEEIIEEFM
-379 DDAKILLDL
+379 DNARILLDL
-388 GLSYI
+388 GLGYI

-407 QRVQLAK
+407 QRVQIAR
-414 TLKNHTTGVLY
+414 TLRSRTTGVLY

-438 VDGLISVIRKLVDDG
+438 VDGLINVVRRLVEDG
-453 NSIVL
+453 NSIIL

-466 SIADYMVEMG
+466 SIADYMIELG
-476 PQAGVDG
+476 PAAGADG
-483 GNIIAKGKLDEI
+483 GNIIAQGTIDEI
-495 KSNNN
+495 KDSSD

-506 LTNCEKIIIRNK
+506 LTKSEDVIIRDK
-518 SDNIFE
+518 SGDIFE
-524 NGSIKIRTNEIHNVK
+524 NGAIEIKTSQIHNVK
-539 KMDIQFPK
+539 EMDIRIPK
-547 GKLSVVTGVS
+547 GKLTVVSGVS

-574 SLINNE
+574 AQINNE
-580 ELPEEIEDIEC
+580 DLPSDIKDINC
-591 ENINKIE
+591 EGIRKID

-606 NNVRSTVATYSKV
+606 KNVRSTVATYSKV

-625 EFAKLTDV
+625 EFAGLSDEYK
-633 YTMSD
+633 MAD
-638 FSYNTGKLRCETCN
+638 FSYNTGKLRCPTCN

-670 CPECNGLRYSKKAED
+670 CPDCDGLRYDRKVDEV
-685 IRFNGLSIADI
+685 RYNGLSLADI
-696 MNLTVD
+696 MSLTVD
-702 EALNELFE
+702 EALEDLFGLE
-710 LKKVTKKLQKLS
+710 KVTGKLQKLS

-755 QKNSVFIFDEPTIG
+755 QKNSIFIFDEPTIG
-769 LHPLDVKLL
+769 LHPLDVKVL
-778 INVFDYLIEKGATV
+778 IDVFNHLIENGATV

-804 ADYILDIGI
+804 ADYIIDIGI
-813 DRNYYG
+813 EGNVA
-819 GEILASG
+819 GEVLACGSLEDVISSEG
-826 NLRDI
+826 
-831 INSGK
+831 

-842 LAEKELL
+842 LDEL

>member
-1 MGFFTYF
+1 
-8 FLHDLYLN
+8 
-16 QIIYVHVNLNII
+16 
-28 IMYKDMIIIKG
+28 MYQDMIIIRG
-39 AKVHNLK
+39 ARVHNLK
-46 NIDVNIPLG
+46 NIDVDIPLG

-98 SEKANVDSIQYVP
+98 SKKAQVDLIQYVP

-118 RPNIPNIRS
+118 RPNVPNIRS

-152 NGHMQNPTLNVAREI
+152 NGHMQEPTLNVAREI
-167 PIKCTEC
+167 PIKCPVC

-194 PTCSGTGFIR
+194 PTCSGTGHIR
-204 DVDDTKLVSDDT
+204 DVDSSKLVSDES
-216 KTLEEGAVD
+216 KTIEEGAVD

-233 WMYRVAGELGV
+233 WMYHVAGELGV
-244 RVDVPFKDLTQ
+244 RLDVPFRDLTDE
-255 KEKDIVYNGEP
+255 EKDIVYNGP
-266 VKKYINIPSKNGKL
+266 AVKKYINIPSKNGKL
-280 FELNAEYRNANKAIE
+280 FELNAEYRNAHRAIE
-295 EALKKAKTEK
+295 EALKNAKTEK

-316 KLCNH
+316 KVCSD
-321 CHGTRLNSK
+321 CGGTRLNAK
-330 ANSTLLGGINISE
+330 ARETLLGGINLAE
-343 ACKMNLKEIVPWIS
+343 ACRMNLKDLVLWVE
-357 RVIDELPEDLR
+357 RVVGELPKDVKE
-368 KMAEVISEEFL
+368 MAEEIIEEFM
-379 DDAKILLDL
+379 DNARILLDL
-388 GLSYI
+388 GLGYI

-407 QRVQLAK
+407 QRVQIAR
-414 TLKNHTTGVLY
+414 TLRSRTTGVLY

-438 VDGLISVIRKLVDDG
+438 VDGLINVVRRLVEDG
-453 NSIVL
+453 NSIIL

-466 SIADYMVEMG
+466 SIADYMIELG
-476 PQAGVDG
+476 PAAGADG
-483 GNIIAKGKLDEI
+483 GNIIAQGTIDEI
-495 KSNNN
+495 KDSSD

-506 LTNCEKIIIRNK
+506 LTKSEDVIIRDK
-518 SDNIFE
+518 SGDIFE
-524 NGSIKIRTNEIHNVK
+524 NGAIEIKTSQIHNVK
-539 KMDIQFPK
+539 EMDIRIPK
-547 GKLSVVTGVS
+547 GKLTVVSGVS

-574 SLINNE
+574 AQINNE
-580 ELPEEIEDIEC
+580 NLPSDIKDINC
-591 ENINKIE
+591 EGIRKID

-606 NNVRSTVATYSKV
+606 KNVRSTVATYSKV

-625 EFAKLTDV
+625 EFAGLSDEYK
-633 YTMSD
+633 MAD
-638 FSYNTGKLRCETCN
+638 FSYNTGKLRCPTCN

-670 CPECNGLRYSKKAED
+670 CPDCDGLRYDRKVDEV
-685 IRFNGLSIADI
+685 RYNGLSLADI
-696 MNLTVD
+696 MSLTVD
-702 EALNELFE
+702 EALEDLFGLE
-710 LKKVTKKLQKLS
+710 KVTGKLQKLS

-755 QKNSVFIFDEPTIG
+755 QKNSIFIFDEPTIG
-769 LHPLDVKLL
+769 LHPLDVKVL
-778 INVFDYLIEKGATV
+778 IDVFNHLIENGATV

-804 ADYILDIGI
+804 ADYIIDIGI
-813 DRNYYG
+813 EGNVA
-819 GEILASG
+819 GEVLACGS
-826 NLRDI
+826 LEDVI
-831 INSGK
+831 SSED

-842 LAEKELL
+842 LVEKCN

>member
-1 MGFFTYF
+1 
-8 FLHDLYLN
+8 
-16 QIIYVHVNLNII
+16 
-28 IMYKDMIIIKG
+28 MYKDMIIIKG

-98 SEKANVDSIQYVP
+98 TQKAQVDLIQYVP

-147 NYFCP
+147 NYFCS
-152 NGHMQNPTLNVAREI
+152 NGHMQEATLNIAREM
-167 PIKCTEC
+167 PIKCDEC

-194 PTCSGTGFIR
+194 PACSGTGYVR
-204 DVDDTKLVSDDT
+204 DVDITKLVPDET
-216 KTLEEGAVD
+216 KTLEEGAVES
-225 AWNQFGIS
+225 WNMFGIS
-233 WMYRVAGELGV
+233 WMYHVAGELGV
-244 RVDVPFKDLTQ
+244 RVDVPFKDLTDE
-255 KEKDIVYNGEP
+255 EKDIVYNGGA

-280 FELNAEYRNANKAIE
+280 FELNAEYRNAYKAVE
-295 EALKKAKTEK
+295 EALKNAKTEK
-305 GLTKIN
+305 GLTRIN
-311 KFLTT
+311 KYLTT
-316 KLCNH
+316 KKCED
-321 CHGTRLNSK
+321 CGGTRLNK
-330 ANSTLLGGINISE
+330 RANQTLLGGINISK
-343 ACKMNLKEIVPWIS
+343 ACEKPLNELVRWVSQTVDDLPDEI
-357 RVIDELPEDLR
+357 
-368 KMAEVISEEFL
+368 KAMAKDILEEFM
-379 DDAKILLDL
+379 DNAQILLDL

-414 TLKNHTTGVLY
+414 TLRNRTTGVLY
-425 VLDEPSIGLHPNN
+425 VLDEPSIGLHPDN
-438 VDGLISVIRKLVDDG
+438 VNGLINVIKRLVDDG
-453 NSIVL
+453 NSIII
-458 VDHDTRIL
+458 VDHDTKIL

-476 PQAGVDG
+476 VGAGADG
-483 GNIIAKGKLDEI
+483 GNIIAQGNLEEI
-495 KSNNN
+495 QNNKS

-506 LTNCEKIIIRNK
+506 LTNSEKIIIRDK
-518 SDNIFE
+518 SGDIFE
-524 NGSIKIRTNEIHNVK
+524 NGSIQIKTDKIHNVSP
-539 KMDIQFPK
+539 MNITIPK
-547 GKLSVVTGVS
+547 GKLTVVSGVS

-574 SLINNE
+574 SAINNE
-580 ELPEEIEDIEC
+580 KIPDNVIDIDCEEIK
-591 ENINKIE
+591 KID

-606 NNVRSTVATYSKV
+606 KNVRSTVATYSKV
-619 LDDLRR
+619 LDELRR
-625 EFAKLTDV
+625 EFAKLTDE
-633 YTMSD
+633 YKMAD

-652 GTGSVSMDVQ
+652 GTGTVSMDVQ

-670 CPECNGLRYSKKAED
+670 CPDCNGTRYNSD
-685 IRFNGLSIADI
+685 IEKVKFNNQSLADL
-696 MNLTVD
+696 MSLTVD
-702 EALNELFE
+702 ETLEELFE
-710 LKKVTKKLQKLS
+710 LKKVTNKLQKLS

-755 QKNSVFIFDEPTIG
+755 QINSIFIFDEPTIG
-769 LHPLDVKLL
+769 LHPLDVKVL
-778 INVFDYLIEKGATV
+778 IDVFDHLIGKGATV

-804 ADYILDIGI
+804 ADYIIDIGI
-813 DRNYYG
+813 GEDNNA
-819 GEILASG
+819 GEILACGS
-826 NLRDI
+826 LEDI
-831 INSGK
+831 INTK
-836 SLTGKY
+836 ESLTGKY
-842 LAEKELL
+842 LAEKDLL

>member
-1 MGFFTYF
+1 
-8 FLHDLYLN
+8 
-16 QIIYVHVNLNII
+16 
-28 IMYKDMIIIKG
+28 MYHDMIIIRG
-39 AKVHNLK
+39 ARVHNLK
-46 NIDVNIPLG
+46 NIDVDIPLG

-98 SEKANVDSIQYVP
+98 SKKAQVDLIQYVP

-118 RPNIPNIRS
+118 RPNVPNIRS

-152 NGHMQNPTLNVAREI
+152 NGHMQEPTLNVAREI
-167 PIKCTEC
+167 PIKCPEC
-174 GEEFYG
+174 GAEFYG

-204 DVDDTKLVSDDT
+204 DVDSAKLVSDES

-233 WMYRVAGELGV
+233 WMYHVAGELGV
-244 RVDVPFKDLTQ
+244 RLDVPFRDLSDE
-255 KEKDIVYNGEP
+255 EKDIVYNGP
-266 VKKYINIPSKNGKL
+266 AVKKYINIPSKNGKL
-280 FELNAEYRNANKAIE
+280 FELNAEYRNAHRAIE
-295 EALKKAKTEK
+295 EALKNAKTEK

-316 KLCNH
+316 KVCSD
-321 CHGTRLNSK
+321 CEGTRLNSK
-330 ANSTLLGGINISE
+330 ARETLLGGINLAE
-343 ACKMNLKEIVPWIS
+343 ACRMNLKDLVLWVQ
-357 RVIDELPEDLR
+357 RVVGELPDDVRE
-368 KMAEVISEEFL
+368 MAEEIIEEFM
-379 DDAKILLDL
+379 DNAKILMDL

-407 QRVQLAK
+407 QRVQIAR
-414 TLKNHTTGVLY
+414 TLRSRTTGVLY

-438 VDGLISVIRKLVDDG
+438 VDGLINVIRRLVEDG
-453 NSIVL
+453 NSIIL

-466 SIADYMVEMG
+466 SIADYMIELG
-476 PQAGVDG
+476 PSAGADG
-483 GNIIAKGKLDEI
+483 GNIIAQGTIDEI
-495 KSNNN
+495 KNSSD

-506 LTNCEKIIIRNK
+506 LTKSEEVIIRDK
-518 SDNIFE
+518 SDDIFE
-524 NGSIKIRTNEIHNVK
+524 NGAIEIKTAQIHNVK
-539 KMDIQFPK
+539 EMDIRIPK
-547 GKLSVVTGVS
+547 GKLTVVSGVS

-574 SLINNE
+574 AQINNE
-580 ELPEEIEDIEC
+580 ELSDDIRDIDC
-591 ENINKIE
+591 DGIKKID

-606 NNVRSTVATYSKV
+606 KNVRSTVATYSKV

-625 EFAKLTDV
+625 EFAKLSDE
-633 YTMSD
+633 YKMAD
-638 FSYNTGKLRCETCN
+638 FSYNTGKLRCPTCN

-670 CPECNGLRYSKKAED
+670 CPDCDGLRYDKKVDD
-685 IRFNGLSIADI
+685 IKYNGLSLADI
-696 MNLTVD
+696 MSLTVD
-702 EALNELFE
+702 EALEDLFGLE
-710 LKKVTKKLQKLS
+710 KATSKLQKLS

-755 QKNSVFIFDEPTIG
+755 QKNSIFIFDEPTIG
-769 LHPLDVKLL
+769 LHPLDVKVL
-778 INVFDYLIEKGATV
+778 IDVFNHLIENGATV

-804 ADYILDIGI
+804 ADYIIDIGI
-813 DRNYYG
+813 DGNVA
-819 GEILASG
+819 GEVLACGS
-826 NLRDI
+826 LEDI
-831 INSGK
+831 ISSENT
-836 SLTGKY
+836 LTGKY
-842 LAEKELL
+842 LAEKGNW

>member
-1 MGFFTYF
+1 
-8 FLHDLYLN
+8 
-16 QIIYVHVNLNII
+16 
-28 IMYKDMIIIKG
+28 MYRDMIIVRG

-46 NIDVNIPLG
+46 NIDVDIPLG

-98 SEKANVDSIQYVP
+98 VEKAKVDLIQYVP
-111 AALALHQ
+111 AALALNQ

-147 NYFCP
+147 NYTCP
-152 NGHMQNPTLNVAREI
+152 NGHLQEPTLNVAREL
-167 PIKCTEC
+167 PLKCPQC

-194 PTCSGTGFIR
+194 PSCSGTGIVR
-204 DVDDTKLVSDDT
+204 DVDSTKLISDED

-233 WMYRVAGELGV
+233 WMYHVAGELGV
-244 RVDVPFKDLTQ
+244 RLDVPFKDLTDE
-255 KEKDIVYNGEP
+255 EKDIVYNGP
-266 VKKYINIPSKNGKL
+266 SVKKYINIPSKNGKL
-280 FELNAEYRNANKAIE
+280 FELNAEYRNAHKAIE

-305 GLTKIN
+305 GLNKIN

-316 KLCNH
+316 KKCGQCN
-321 CHGTRLNSK
+321 GTRLNSR
-330 ANSTLLGGINISE
+330 ANQTLFGGKTLSQTCE
-343 ACKMNLKEIVPWIS
+343 MNLQQLVSW
-357 RVIDELPEDLR
+357 LPEVIADLPDEVR
-368 KMAEVISEEFL
+368 EMAEAIIEEFM
-379 DDAKILLDL
+379 DNASILLDL

-414 TLKNHTTGVLY
+414 TLRNHTTGVLY

-438 VDGLISVIRKLVDDG
+438 VEGLITVIKRLIDDG
-453 NSIVL
+453 NSIIL
-458 VDHDTRIL
+458 VDHDTKIL
-466 SIADYMVEMG
+466 NIADYMIELG
-476 PQAGVDG
+476 PTAGADG
-483 GNIIAKGKLDEI
+483 GNIISMGSLDEI
-495 KSNNN
+495 KASKS

-506 LTNCEKIIIRNK
+506 LTNSENVIIRNK
-518 SDNIFE
+518 SGEIFE
-524 NGSIKIRTNEIHNVK
+524 NGYIEIKTRKIHNVK
-539 KMDIQFPK
+539 EMNVQIPK
-547 GKLSVVTGVS
+547 GKLTVVSGVS

-567 ALYPAVK
+567 ALYPGIK
-574 SLINNE
+574 SSIDGN
-580 ELPEEIEDIEC
+580 ELPEGVRDIDC
-591 ENINKIE
+591 TDIKKIE

-606 NNVRSTVATYSKV
+606 KNVRSTVGTYSKV

-625 EFAKLTDV
+625 EFSKLSDEYKTA
-633 YTMSD
+633 D
-638 FSYNTGKLRCETCN
+638 FSYNTGKLRCGTCN
-652 GTGSVSMDVQ
+652 GTGSVNMDVQ

-670 CPECNGLRYSKKAED
+670 CPDCDGSRYNED
-685 IRFNGLSIADI
+685 IEKTKFNGLSLVDI
-696 MNLTVD
+696 MSLTVD
-702 EALNELFE
+702 EALEELFE
-710 LKKVTKKLQKLS
+710 LKKVTVKLQKLS

-769 LHPLDVKLL
+769 LHPLDVKVL
-778 INVFDYLIEKGATV
+778 IDVFDNLIDNGATIV
-792 IVIEH
+792 VIEH
-797 DLDLIAN
+797 DLDLISN
-804 ADYILDIGI
+804 ADYIIDIGI
-813 DRNYYG
+813 DDELNG
-819 GEILASG
+819 GEILATGS
-826 NLRDI
+826 LDDV
-831 INSGK
+831 INSK
-836 SLTGKY
+836 NSLTGKY
-842 LAEKELL
+842 LSEKFMKILNKK